1 MIILLKQ
8 IYTSGQIDLSS
19 VQNRRWTFTSQ
30 NYTIFLFLYLFIV
43 SDSFFYV
50 SKYHFATEQ
59 KEMINKK
66 KNETSWKNT
75 KKMGNYLL
83 RRFPNEENDKYRLK
97 LLVVCTAKLR
107 TFSNTP
113 NFLVEKCHL
122 FAFFIHFLPTKSRFF
137 STYKKY
143 STTHCCF
150 CLQIE

>member
-1 MIILLKQ
+1 
-8 IYTSGQIDLSS
+8 
-19 VQNRRWTFTSQ
+19 
-30 NYTIFLFLYLFIV
+30 
-43 SDSFFYV
+43 
-50 SKYHFATEQ
+50 
-59 KEMINKK
+59 MINKK

-122 FAFFIHFLPTKSRFF
+122 FAFFIHFLPTKSCFF
-137 STYKKY
+137 STFKNIQQRIAAFAYKLNKN
-143 STTHCCF
+143 
-150 CLQIE
+150 